1 MVKATSF
8 APINHILTQHM
19 SITLPTNGRR
29 PIQKERARYQ
39 RGLAM
44 RGGFPALRTARGMPI
59 EYVEVLRDV
68 RRMYAP
74 DEGGYICYHTQ
85 EARAGF
91 TSFPKPGDI
100 VALISFARVQMHEIA
115 GKPLIEVDGT
125 GVTNFAVQSVVLA
138 PGFAMAK
145 IVLRRV

>member
-1 MVKATSF
+1 
-8 APINHILTQHM
+8 M
-19 SITLPTNGRR
+19 SIALPTNGRR
-29 PIQKERARYQ
+29 PIQKERAGYQ

-44 RGGFPALRTARGMPI
+44 RAGFPTLRTARGMPI
-59 EYVEVLRDV
+59 EYVEVLRAA

-74 DEGGYICYHTQ
+74 VDGSEYICYHTQ
-85 EARAGF
+85 EAHAGF

-100 VALISFARVQMHEIA
+100 VTLVSFARVQMREIA

-138 PGFAMAK
+138 PGFTMAK